1 MIPLEIGADKNIAH
15 SLVICQVAHIILT
28 LLCSF
33 MEVHDTFLLLLVSKA
48 RAPSSP
54 AFFFDTKYRA
64 FYLYENKFD
73 AYKAE

>member
-1 MIPLEIGADKNIAH
+1 
-15 SLVICQVAHIILT
+15 
-28 LLCSF
+28 

-64 FYLYENKFD
+64 FYLDEINFMLIKLNNL
-73 AYKAE
+73 KARYIDPSYQTYGL